1 MTCFELKKH
10 VHGDAMAYQLGMDK
24 TLSIKQLHASGMS
37 ERGIAQAL
45 EVSRNA
51 VRRHLAANE
60 ANDTNAPTGKAPT
73 GSEGS
78 NDTKAPTGSDESVT
92 PPLIAAS
99 RSCCERF
106 REVILSKLEQ
116 GLDARRIFQDLV
128 EENGFE
134 GKYWSVRRFVKRLG
148 TSRELPFRRIEVD
161 PGWELQV
168 DFGAGRPC
176 CDHTGTLR
184 KTYIFRTVLS
194 FSRKGYTEAVT
205 RLTTESFIRSLENA
219 FWRLGGVPKTVV
231 FDNAKCV
238 VLKAD
243 WYDPELHP
251 KINEFCKHYGFAL
264 LPTRPATPRHK
275 GKVERGV
282 DYVQE
287 NALKARSFESLA
299 EQNAYLDCWE
309 KTIAD
314 TRIHGTTKK
323 HVGMA
328 FEGTEKASL
337 NPLPKDRFP
346 FYHEG
351 QRKVSRDGHVAI
363 ERAYYSVP
371 AEYLGHDVWV
381 RWNSQTVRIL
391 NQRME
396 SIALHCTQPAG
407 RFSTQGEHIHPAK
420 SHMIERGIE
429 FILRKVRFLGPHATR
444 WAESTIESRGIAA
457 GRVLQGLLS
466 LSRKYQTEQIDHACD
481 TAWRSQAFNYRVIKR
496 LLENQTAARQQ
507 TMEFMDDHP
516 IVRDVSEY
524 GDFIRSSLHGDGNN
538 V

>member
-1 MTCFELKKH
+1 
-10 VHGDAMAYQLGMDK
+10 MANQLRMDK
-24 TLSIKQLHASGMS
+24 SLSIKTLHASGMS
-37 ERGIAQAL
+37 ERAISESVG
-45 EVSRNA
+45 VSRGA
-51 VRRHLAANE
+51 VRRHLAGISSNGTTAPPGQAPPGSASPNG
-60 ANDTNAPTGKAPT
+60 TTAPTG
-73 GSEGS
+73 
-78 NDTKAPTGSDESVT
+78 
-92 PPLIAAS
+92 AAEPEREIVGPVS
-99 RSCCERF
+99 RSRCERF

-116 GLDARRIFQDLV
+116 GLDSQRIYQDLV
-128 EENGFE
+128 EEHGFDE
-134 GKYWSVRRFVKRLG
+134 KYWSVRRFVKRLG
-148 TSRELPFRRIEVD
+148 TSSALPFRRIEVE

-176 CDHTGTLR
+176 QDHTGSLR
-184 KTYIFRTVLS
+184 KTYVFRAVLS

-219 FWRLGGVPKTVV
+219 FWRLGGVPQTVV

-251 KINEFCKHYGFAL
+251 KILEFCKHYGFTL

-287 NALKARSFESLA
+287 NALKGRTFESLA
-299 EQNAYLDCWE
+299 QQNAHLDHWE
-309 KTIAD
+309 KTVAD
-314 TRIHGTTKK
+314 TRLHGTTKQ
-323 HVGMA
+323 HVGAA
-328 FEGTEKASL
+328 FENTEKSCL

-346 FYHEG
+346 CYEEG
-351 QRKVSRDGHVAI
+351 KRKVSRDGHLSVD
-363 ERAYYSVP
+363 RAYYSVP
-371 AEYLGHDVWV
+371 AEYLGHEVWV

-391 NQRME
+391 NHHME
-396 SIALHCTQPAG
+396 SIAVHCTQPAG
-407 RFSTQGEHIHPAK
+407 RFSTLGEHIPPAK

-444 WAESTIESRGIAA
+444 WAEAAIETRGIAA
-457 GRVLQGLLS
+457 ARVLQGLLS
-466 LSRKYQTEQIDHACD
+466 LSRKYKTEQIDHACD

-496 LLENQTAARQQ
+496 LLEHQAAAQQQ
-507 TMEFMDDHP
+507 TMTFLDEHP
-516 IVRDVSEY
+516 IIRSVSEY
-524 GDFIRSSLHGDGNN
+524 GDFVRSAIQGERSD

>member
-1 MTCFELKKH
+1 
-10 VHGDAMAYQLGMDK
+10 MDK

-37 ERGIAQAL
+37 ERRISLAL

-51 VRRHLAANE
+51 VRRHLAE
-60 ANDTNAPTGKAPT
+60 IGPNDTKAPTGKAPT

-78 NDTKAPTGSDESVT
+78 NDTRAPTGSDESVKRISVG
-92 PPLIAAS
+92 LS
-99 RSCCERF
+99 RSSCEPF
-106 REVILSKLEQ
+106 RDAVLSKLEQ
-116 GLDARRIFQDLV
+116 GLDAQRIYQDLV

-148 TSRELPFRRIEVD
+148 ASQELPFRRIEVD

-184 KTYIFRTVLS
+184 KTHVFRAVLS

-251 KINEFCKHYGFAL
+251 KINEFCKHYDFAL

-287 NALKARSFESLA
+287 NALRGRTFESLA
-299 EQNAYLDCWE
+299 QQNAHLDHWE
-309 KTIAD
+309 KTVAD

-328 FEGTEKASL
+328 FESTEKPCL
-337 NPLPKDRFP
+337 KPLPKHRFP
-346 FYHEG
+346 FYQEE
-351 QRKVSRDGHVAI
+351 QRKVSRDGHIAVD
-363 ERAYYSVP
+363 RAYYSVP
-371 AEYLGHDVWV
+371 PEYLGHDVWV

-391 NQRME
+391 NHRME
-396 SIALHCTQPAG
+396 SITVHCTKPAG
-407 RFSTQGEHIHPAK
+407 RFSTLDEHIHPSK
-420 SHMIERGIE
+420 THMIERGLE
-429 FILRKVRFLGPHATR
+429 YTLRKVRFLGPHAAR
-444 WAESTIESRGIAA
+444 WAEATIEARGIPAA
-457 GRVLQGLLS
+457 RVLQGLLS
-466 LSRKYQTEQIDHACD
+466 LSKKYQAEQIDRACD

-496 LLENQTAARQQ
+496 LLENQRAARQQ

-516 IVRDVSEY
+516 IVRNVSEY
-524 GDFIRSSLHGDGNN
+524 GDFIRDSLRGD
-538 V
+538 

>member
-1 MTCFELKKH
+1 
-10 VHGDAMAYQLGMDK
+10 MAYQLGMDK

-37 ERGIAQAL
+37 ERGIVRAL
-45 EVSRNA
+45 GVSRNA
-51 VRRHLAANE
+51 IRRHLGGIA
-60 ANDTNAPTGKAPT
+60 ANDTTAPTGKAPT

-78 NDTKAPTGSDESVT
+78 NDTKAPTGSDE
-92 PPLIAAS
+92 PLKRTTVGLS
-99 RSCCERF
+99 RSCCEPF
-106 REVILSKLEQ
+106 RDVVLSKLEQ
-116 GLDARRIFQDLV
+116 GLDAQRIYQDLV
-128 EENGFE
+128 EEYRFE

-148 TSRELPFRRIEVD
+148 MSQELPFRRIEVD

-168 DFGAGRPC
+168 DFGQGRPC
-176 CDHTGTLR
+176 QDHTGSFR
-184 KTYIFRTVLS
+184 KTHVFRAVLS
-194 FSRKGYTEAVT
+194 HSRKGYTEAVT

-251 KINEFCKHYGFAL
+251 KILEFCKHYGFTL
-264 LPTRPATPRHK
+264 LPTKPATPRHK

-287 NALKARSFESLA
+287 NALKGRTFESLA
-299 EQNAYLDCWE
+299 QQNAHLDHWE
-309 KTIAD
+309 KTVAD

-323 HVGMA
+323 HVRVA
-328 FEGTEKASL
+328 FENTEKPCLS
-337 NPLPKDRFP
+337 PLPKDRFP
-346 FYHEG
+346 FYDEA
-351 QRKVSRDGHVAI
+351 QRKVSRDGHIAVD
-363 ERAYYSVP
+363 RAYYSVP

-391 NQRME
+391 NHRLE
-396 SIALHCTQPAG
+396 SIAVHCTQTAG
-407 RFSTQGEHIHPAK
+407 RFSTLGEHIHPAK

-444 WAESTIESRGIAA
+444 WAEAAIESRGIPAA
-457 GRVLQGLLS
+457 RVLQGLLS
-466 LSRKYQTEQIDHACD
+466 LSKKYETEQIDRACD

-507 TMEFMDDHP
+507 TMTFMDDHP
-516 IVRDVSEY
+516 IIRSVSEY
-524 GDFIRSSLHGDGNN
+524 GDFVRSAIQGERGD

>member
-1 MTCFELKKH
+1 
-10 VHGDAMAYQLGMDK
+10 MAYQLGMDK
-24 TLSIKQLHASGMS
+24 TLSIKQLRASGMS
-37 ERGIAQAL
+37 ERAICRAL
-45 EVSRNA
+45 GVSRNA
-51 VRRHLAANE
+51 VRRHLAGFE
-60 ANDTNAPTGKAPT
+60 ANDTKAPSGKAPT
-73 GSEGS
+73 GSEGP
-78 NDTKAPTGSDESVT
+78 NDTKAPTGSDDAEKPV
-92 PPLIAAS
+92 LAGRS

-106 REVILSKLEQ
+106 RDVILSKLDQ
-116 GLDARRIFQDLV
+116 GLDAQRIYQDLV

-148 TSRELPFRRIEVD
+148 ASQPLPFRRIEVD

-176 CDHTGTLR
+176 RGPTRSFR
-184 KTYIFRTVLS
+184 KTHVFRAVLS

-251 KINEFCKHYGFAL
+251 KINEFCNHYGFAL

-287 NALKARSFESLA
+287 NALKGRTFESLA
-299 EQNAYLDCWE
+299 QQNAHLDHWE
-309 KTIAD
+309 KTVAD

-323 HVGMA
+323 HVGTA
-328 FEGTEKASL
+328 FEGTEKAHLS
-337 NPLPKDRFP
+337 PLPKERFP
-346 FYHEG
+346 FYHEV
-351 QRKVSRDGHVAI
+351 QRRVSRDGHVAI

-371 AEYLGHDVWV
+371 PEYLGHDVWV

-391 NQRME
+391 NHRLE
-396 SIALHCTQPAG
+396 SITVHCTKPPG
-407 RFSTQGEHIHPAK
+407 RFSTLEEHIHPAK
-420 SHMIERGIE
+420 THMIERGVE
-429 FILRKVRFLGPHATR
+429 FTLRKVRFLGPHATR
-444 WAESTIESRGIAA
+444 WAEATIEARGIPAA
-457 GRVLQGLLS
+457 RVLQGLLS
-466 LSRKYQTEQIDHACD
+466 LTKKHKAEQIDRACD

-496 LLENQTAARQQ
+496 LLENQTAAQQQ

-516 IVRDVSEY
+516 IVRNVSEY
-524 GDFIRSSLHGDGNN
+524 GDFIRNSLHGDSGH

>member
-1 MTCFELKKH
+1 M
-10 VHGDAMAYQLGMDK
+10 
-24 TLSIKQLHASGMS
+24 
-37 ERGIAQAL
+37 
-45 EVSRNA
+45 SRNA
-51 VRRHLAANE
+51 VRRHLSGIE
-60 ANDTNAPTGKAPT
+60 ANDTKAPTGKAPT
-73 GSEGS
+73 GSETP
-78 NDTKAPTGSDESVT
+78 NDTKAPTGSEVSEKGIGIG
-92 PPLIAAS
+92 LS
-99 RSCCERF
+99 RSSCERF

-116 GLDARRIFQDLV
+116 GLDAQRIYQDLI
-128 EENGFE
+128 EEYGFE

-148 TSRELPFRRIEVD
+148 TSQELPFRRIEVD

-176 CDHTGTLR
+176 KDHAGLLR
-184 KTYIFRTVLS
+184 KTHVFRAVLS

-251 KINEFCKHYGFAL
+251 KILEFCKHYHFTL

-287 NALKARSFESLA
+287 NALKGRSFESLA
-299 EQNAYLDCWE
+299 QQNAHLDHWE
-309 KTIAD
+309 KTVAD

-323 HVGMA
+323 HVGAA
-328 FEGTEKASL
+328 FEGNEKACLS
-337 NPLPKDRFP
+337 PLPKDRFP
-346 FYHEG
+346 FYHEE
-351 QRKVSRDGHVAI
+351 QRKVSRDGHISVD
-363 ERAYYSVP
+363 RAYYSVP
-371 AEYLGHDVWV
+371 PEYLGHDVWV

-391 NQRME
+391 DHRME
-396 SIALHCTQPAG
+396 SITVHCTKPAG
-407 RFSTQGEHIHPAK
+407 RFSTLEEHIHSKK

-429 FILRKVRFLGPHATR
+429 YTLRKVRFLGPHAAR
-444 WAESTIESRGIAA
+444 WAEATIESRGIPAA
-457 GRVLQGLLS
+457 RVLQGLLS
-466 LSRKYQTEQIDHACD
+466 LSKKYKSEQIDQACD
-481 TAWRSQAFNYRVIKR
+481 TAWRSQAFTYRVIKR
-496 LLENQTAARQQ
+496 LLENQAAAVQQ

-516 IVRDVSEY
+516 IVRNVSEY
-524 GDFIRSSLHGDGNN
+524 GDFIRNSLHGDSGH

>member
-1 MTCFELKKH
+1 
-10 VHGDAMAYQLGMDK
+10 MAYQLGMDK
-24 TLSIKQLHASGMS
+24 SLSIKQLHASGMS
-37 ERGIAQAL
+37 ERGIVRAL
-45 EVSRNA
+45 GISRNA
-51 VRRHLAANE
+51 IRRHLAGIE
-60 ANDTNAPTGKAPT
+60 ANDTKAPTGKAPT

-78 NDTKAPTGSDESVT
+78 NDTKAPTGSEEPAKRVAVG
-92 PPLIAAS
+92 LS

-106 REVILSKLEQ
+106 RDVILSKLEQ
-116 GLDARRIFQDLV
+116 GLDAQRIYQDLI
-128 EENGFE
+128 EEYRFE

-148 TSRELPFRRIEVD
+148 LSQELPFRRIEVD

-168 DFGAGRPC
+168 DFGQGRPC
-176 CDHTGTLR
+176 QDHTGSFR
-184 KTYIFRTVLS
+184 KTHVFRAVLS
-194 FSRKGYTEAVT
+194 HSRKGYTEAVT

-251 KINEFCKHYGFAL
+251 KIIEFCKHYDFSL

-287 NALKARSFESLA
+287 NALKGRTFESLA
-299 EQNAYLDCWE
+299 QQNAHLDHWE
-309 KTIAD
+309 KTVAD

-323 HVGMA
+323 HVGVA
-328 FEGTEKASL
+328 FEVTEKPCLS
-337 NPLPKDRFP
+337 PLPKDRFP
-346 FYHEG
+346 FYEEA
-351 QRKVSRDGHVAI
+351 QRKVSRDGHIAVD
-363 ERAYYSVP
+363 RAYYSVP

-381 RWNSQTVRIL
+381 RWNSKTVRIL
-391 NQRME
+391 NHRLE
-396 SIALHCTQPAG
+396 SIAVHCTQTAG
-407 RFSTQGEHIHPAK
+407 CFSTLGEHIHPSK

-444 WAESTIESRGIAA
+444 WAEATIESRGIPAA
-457 GRVLQGLLS
+457 RVLQGLLS
-466 LSRKYQTEQIDHACD
+466 LSKKYETEQIDRACD

-507 TMEFMDDHP
+507 TMTFMDDHP
-516 IVRDVSEY
+516 IIRSVSEY
-524 GDFIRSSLHGDGNN
+524 GEFVRSAIQGERGN

>member
-1 MTCFELKKH
+1 
-10 VHGDAMAYQLGMDK
+10 MAYQLGMDK
-24 TLSIKQLHASGMS
+24 ILSIQQLHASGMS
-37 ERGIAQAL
+37 ERGIALAL

-51 VRRHLAANE
+51 VRRHLSE
-60 ANDTNAPTGKAPT
+60 IGANDTKAPTGKAPT

-78 NDTKAPTGSDESVT
+78 NDTTAPTGSDEPANHV
-92 PPLIAAS
+92 AEGVS
-99 RSCCERF
+99 RSRCEPF
-106 REVILSKLEQ
+106 RDVVLSKLEQ
-116 GLDARRIFQDLV
+116 GLDAQRIYQDLV

-176 CDHTGTLR
+176 PDHTGTLR
-184 KTYIFRTVLS
+184 KTHVFRAVLS
-194 FSRKGYTEAVT
+194 YSRKGYTEAVT

-251 KINEFCKHYGFAL
+251 KINEFCKHYGFVL

-287 NALKARSFESLA
+287 NALKGRTFESLA
-299 EQNAYLDCWE
+299 QQNSHLDHWE
-309 KTIAD
+309 KTVAD

-323 HVGMA
+323 HVGVA
-328 FEGTEKASL
+328 FESTEKPCL
-337 NPLPKDRFP
+337 KPLPKDRFP
-346 FYHEG
+346 FYHEE
-351 QRKVSRDGHVAI
+351 QRKVSRDGHIAI

-371 AEYLGHDVWV
+371 PEYLGHDVWV

-396 SIALHCTQPAG
+396 SITVHCTKPAG
-407 RFSTQGEHIHPAK
+407 RFSTLNEHIHPSK
-420 SHMIERGIE
+420 THMIERGLE
-429 FILRKVRFLGPHATR
+429 YTLRKVRFLGPHAAR
-444 WAESTIESRGIAA
+444 WAEATIEARGIPAA
-457 GRVLQGLLS
+457 RVLQGLLS
-466 LSRKYQTEQIDHACD
+466 LTKKYQTEQIDRACD

-496 LLENQTAARQQ
+496 LLENQTAAQQQ
-507 TMEFMDDHP
+507 TMEFVGDHP
-516 IVRDVSEY
+516 IIRSVSEY
-524 GDFIRSSLHGDGNN
+524 SDFIQRSLQGD
-538 V
+538 